1 MDIQARLGNALSV
14 LDFANFGSSLSV
26 RGYARLGS
34 SLSINNA
41 LHFGKENTYI
51 THDQAT
57 FLDDQGVPQ
66 QYESLQ
72 FYADSGTRAFRGLT
86 VHGEGGRL
94 HGTWV
99 NDNPLTSSDR
109 RLKSSIAPLYRAF
122 KDAGPKTDDTKERD
136 ASEGVSWVLRQLR
149 PVSYKFKSGPEA
161 KYSRYG
167 FVAQELQQVLPAVVR
182 GQGDQH
188 LSVAYQDLIAL
199 LTLAQQITQDKVT
212 KAEVMMQK
220 QEDQIAALSKQLQ
233 MLTEKM
239 DLVLE
244 SRIDAAV
251 EKRMAA
257 LDRATQVNATSNY
270 TMV

>member
-1 MDIQARLGNALSV
+1 
-14 LDFANFGSSLSV
+14 
-26 RGYARLGS
+26 
-34 SLSINNA
+34 
-41 LHFGKENTYI
+41 
-51 THDQAT
+51 
-57 FLDDQGVPQ
+57 
-66 QYESLQ
+66 
-72 FYADSGTRAFRGLT
+72 
-86 VHGEGGRL
+86 
-94 HGTWV
+94 
-99 NDNPLTSSDR
+99 
-109 RLKSSIAPLYRAF
+109 LYRAF
-122 KDAGPKTDDTKERD
+122 KDAGPKTATKQQD

-182 GQGDQH
+182 GQGDEH

-212 KAEVMMQK
+212 KAEAMMQK

-244 SRIDAAV
+244 SRIEAAV

-257 LDRATQVNATSNY
+257 LEKASQVNATANY

>member
-1 MDIQARLGNALSV
+1 M
-14 LDFANFGSSLSV
+14 
-26 RGYARLGS
+26 
-34 SLSINNA
+34 
-41 LHFGKENTYI
+41 
-51 THDQAT
+51 
-57 FLDDQGVPQ
+57 
-66 QYESLQ
+66 
-72 FYADSGTRAFRGLT
+72 
-86 VHGEGGRL
+86 
-94 HGTWV
+94 
-99 NDNPLTSSDR
+99 
-109 RLKSSIAPLYRAF
+109 
-122 KDAGPKTDDTKERD
+122 
-136 ASEGVSWVLRQLR
+136 LRQLR